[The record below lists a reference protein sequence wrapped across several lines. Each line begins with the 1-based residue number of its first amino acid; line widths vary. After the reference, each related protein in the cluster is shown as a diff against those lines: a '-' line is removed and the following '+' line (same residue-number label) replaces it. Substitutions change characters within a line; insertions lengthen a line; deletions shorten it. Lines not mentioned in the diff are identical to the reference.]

1 MWVWLNDEGKRVWG
15 DVFPDG
21 KVPVCSYFQEANLMR
36 GGVTPIATR
45 IVFVNWSALSS
56 EQKLAVLTKIS
67 KTTGSSKVEILK
79 DILKIGLPLR
89 ESYTTAFVA
98 AKLRFFI

>member
-1 MWVWLNDEGKRVWG
+1 MWTLLNDEGKRVWG

-21 KVPVCSYFQEANLMR
+21 KVPVCSYFQEAHLEGR
-36 GGVTPIATR
+36 GTIRVIL
-45 IVFVNWSALSS
+45 VNWSALSS
-56 EQKLAVLTKIS
+56 EQKDAILTKIS
-67 KTTGSSKVEILK
+67 KTTGSQKEEILK

-98 AKLRFFI
+98 AESRFFI